1 VVLRI
6 YRKDVPVGMGIHV
19 AWGMALR
26 ANELLTKTVHRF
38 CLMKGT
44 FRKHDLPAG
53 DEPTT

>member
-6 YRKDVPVGMGIHV
+6 YRKDVPVGMGTQV
-19 AWGMALR
+19 AWGMVLR

-53 DEPTT
+53 DKPTT